1 MRAISSWYSMDP
13 RATEPLAADSLE
25 SDSHGHVTTYSV
37 SFRVGEGDTA
47 VAVGSGDLA
56 VLATPRLIAWCEAAT
71 FALAA
76 QIVQSGRS
84 TVGTRV
90 ECAHE
95 RATPV
100 GALVY
105 TTARLVERDG
115 RRLVFEVVA
124 EHDVGQGR
132 VTIGHGRITR
142 VDVDPEA
149 FMARLPHPGTRM

>member
-1 MRAISSWYSMDP
+1 
-13 RATEPLAADSLE
+13 
-25 SDSHGHVTTYSV
+25 V
-37 SFRVGEGDTA
+37 SFRVGEDDTA
-47 VAVGSGDLA
+47 VAVGSGDLP

-71 FALAA
+71 FALAD
-76 QIVQSGRS
+76 QIIQPGRS

-95 RATPV
+95 RATPL

-105 TTARLVERDG
+105 TTARLVEQDG

-132 VTIGHGRITR
+132 VAIGHGRITR

>member
-1 MRAISSWYSMDP
+1 
-13 RATEPLAADSLE
+13 
-25 SDSHGHVTTYSV
+25 VTTYTAN
-37 SFRVGEGDTA
+37 FRVSQDDTA
-47 VAVGSGDLA
+47 VALGSGDLA

-76 QIVQSGRS
+76 QIVSSGRS

-105 TTARLVERDG
+105 TTARLAEQDG
-115 RRLVFEVVA
+115 RRLVFEVIA

-132 VTIGHGRITR
+132 VAIGHGRVTR

-149 FMARLPHPGTRM
+149 FMARLPLPGTRM

>member
-1 MRAISSWYSMDP
+1 MRAISSRYSVDP
-13 RATEPLAADSLE
+13 RAPEPLAADTPE
-25 SDSHGHVTTYSV
+25 THNREHVTTYTA

-71 FALAA
+71 VALAT

-90 ECAHE
+90 ECSHE
-95 RATPV
+95 RASPV

-105 TTARLVERDG
+105 ATARLVERDG

-124 EHDVGQGR
+124 EHDLGEGR
-132 VTIGHGRITR
+132 VAIGHGRITR

-149 FMARLPHPGTRM
+149 FMARLPLPGTRM